1 MKNAK
6 RVLLFVIVMIGV
18 PVFIDWVIFGNTFP
32 SNIDNQAWA
41 GFLGSYLGGVAT
53 LIAVFITI
61 RDNNKKLEL
70 QKKEDEEKE
79 REQKR
84 YSIKPYLDTRYN
96 FFEESSIVGSNDRV
110 FDMKGDKVEKL
121 RYRFTPLD
129 VNYIKM
135 RKESTSYVYLKYTIR
150 NIGAG
155 SAVDMK
161 IKINGFSGGIAIAKD
176 EIVNIYLIIE
186 MGQLK
191 ECDINI
197 VLDYWDMERIGHYY
211 QKDSMTICIE
221 GTEQIV
227 KPGEHTQAI
236 EVVKQKINY

>member
-1 MKNAK
+1 MKDVK
-6 RVLLFVIVMIGV
+6 KVLLFVIVMIGL

-32 SNIDNQAWA
+32 SNIDNQTWA

-96 FFEESSIVGSNDRV
+96 FFDESSIVGSNDRV
-110 FDMKGDKVEKL
+110 FDIKGDKVEKL

-135 RKESTSYVYLKYTIR
+135 RKGTVSYVYLKYTIR

-161 IKINGFSGGIAIAKD
+161 IRINGFSGEIAIAKD
-176 EIVNIYLIIE
+176 ETVNIYLIIE
-186 MGQLK
+186 MGELK
-191 ECDINI
+191 ESDINI
-197 VLDYWDMERIGHYY
+197 VLDYWDMEKRGHYY
-211 QKDSMTICIE
+211 QKDSMIICID
-221 GTEQIV
+221 GTERIV
-227 KPGEHTQAI
+227 KHGEHIQAKEI
-236 EVVKQKINY
+236 VEL

>member
-110 FDMKGDKVEKL
+110 FDMKGHVLPDVG
-121 RYRFTPLD
+121 RYALQRA
-129 VNYIKM
+129 
-135 RKESTSYVYLKYTIR
+135 RGRER
-150 NIGAG
+150 NPVCLLPCHSHCRSPVPQSHDGQT
-155 SAVDMK
+155 
-161 IKINGFSGGIAIAKD
+161 F
-176 EIVNIYLIIE
+176 IE
-186 MGQLK
+186 
-191 ECDINI
+191 
-197 VLDYWDMERIGHYY
+197 
-211 QKDSMTICIE
+211 
-221 GTEQIV
+221 
-227 KPGEHTQAI
+227 
-236 EVVKQKINY
+236 